1 MMAARMLR
9 SLAVERL
16 TRGPARRRLG
26 LHPLLPR
33 VLLRL
38 HRSQRV
44 PPCPTLGTSRPTC
57 FSAVQIKGMGPWV
70 QRRLVPSAPEW
81 RSAWVRLRGRRGPA
95 DPNMTVLRAGLWV
108 RLRGRGSAGAGCAG
122 AATAGA
128 CGLCVA
134 GSYQTGSGSSWQ
146 RRAEECALGACI
158 RARWLRSLDGI
169 DAPTPASLLETCNFL
184 SVIYGI
190 AMPVASGRQ
199 LAGQSV
205 G

>member
-1 MMAARMLR
+1 MMATCMQR
-9 SLAVERL
+9 SHAGERL
-16 TRGPARRRLG
+16 TRGPCARRRLG

-44 PPCPTLGTSRPTC
+44 PPCPTLGTSQPAC

-81 RSAWVRLRGRRGPA
+81 RSAWVCLRGRRGPA

-134 GSYQTGSGSSWQ
+134 GSYQTGSGSSRR
-146 RRAEECALGACI
+146 RRAEAWS
-158 RARWLRSLDGI
+158 ARRVHAVGRGGSAPWAVGRGDGI
-169 DAPTPASLLETCNFL
+169 PPS
-184 SVIYGI
+184 
-190 AMPVASGRQ
+190 
-199 LAGQSV
+199 
-205 G
+205 